1 MFSRR
6 FWLVLIL
13 ALNFFGVFGS
23 GATLVPNE
31 VETLRQIGK
40 TIGKTNWD
48 FTVEPCSGESGWIS
62 PRTTKYYNN
71 SVTCNCSFANNTT
84 CHVVSMVLKRQN
96 LSGVLP
102 PELNGLPYLQEIDLT
117 NNFLNGTIPLQ
128 WATLPL
134 QKIALIGNRLSGS
147 IPKELGNI
155 TTLKEL
161 VLEANQFSGVLPREL
176 GNLTNLKRLLVSSNN
191 FRGELPNTLARLANL
206 KDVRLSDNNFTG
218 KISDV
223 IQNWTKLI
231 TLELYASGLDGPIPF
246 AISVMPNLTTL

>member
-84 CHVVSMVLKRQN
+84 CHVVS
-96 LSGVLP
+96 
-102 PELNGLPYLQEIDLT
+102 IDLT